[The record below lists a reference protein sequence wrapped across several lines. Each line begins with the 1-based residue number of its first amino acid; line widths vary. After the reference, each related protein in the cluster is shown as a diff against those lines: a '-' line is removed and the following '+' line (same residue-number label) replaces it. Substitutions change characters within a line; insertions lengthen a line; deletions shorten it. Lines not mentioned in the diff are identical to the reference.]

1 MSFQAKR
8 ELLMQTGARYSEAD
22 GPLKSKILDEFVLA
36 TGYDRKYATRLLN
49 RPLPP
54 PASTIKRPRARKY
67 GATVHEALLVTWR
80 AANCICAKR
89 LVPFL
94 AELVPLLE
102 GHGHLDISSET
113 RTKLLAISAATADR
127 LLRSDRAACGV
138 KGMSTTKA
146 GSLLKKQIPLRT
158 FTEWQDSVVGFFEV
172 DLVAHCGTNVAG
184 TFLWTLVMT
193 DVASGWTECY
203 ALPQR
208 SGSAVVQAVRHLQK
222 LLPFPILGLDTDN
235 GSEFINE
242 HLLSFCNA
250 NGITF
255 TRGRVHRKNDQCFV
269 EQKNGNVVRQL
280 VGYDRYDGALALRQ
294 LSELYRAVRLYVNF
308 FQPSMKLRTK
318 SREGA
323 SVHRTYSPA
332 KTPLQRI
339 LAGSNL
345 DETRREQLS
354 QLRLGMDPVLL
365 LRMVQTL
372 QDALWRYAL
381 AASSDGYQSGCEEPP
396 VTFVLGALPQEPCEA
411 KPRKY
416 RHSERPRAP
425 RTYRTRLDPFEPV
438 DSELYSW
445 FLTSP
450 EATAANLLNR
460 LQEAHPDKYP
470 DNLLRTLQRK
480 VSRWRQTTPIEFV
493 SPWDEGFDTPALRA
507 TALQHCAPEFAD
519 R

>member
-1 MSFQAKR
+1 
-8 ELLMQTGARYSEAD
+8 
-22 GPLKSKILDEFVLA
+22 
-36 TGYDRKYATRLLN
+36 
-49 RPLPP
+49 
-54 PASTIKRPRARKY
+54 
-67 GATVHEALLVTWR
+67 
-80 AANCICAKR
+80 
-89 LVPFL
+89 
-94 AELVPLLE
+94 
-102 GHGHLDISSET
+102 
-113 RTKLLAISAATADR
+113 
-127 LLRSDRAACGV
+127 
-138 KGMSTTKA
+138 
-146 GSLLKKQIPLRT
+146 
-158 FTEWQDSVVGFFEV
+158 
-172 DLVAHCGTNVAG
+172 
-184 TFLWTLVMT
+184 MT

-208 SGSAVVQAVRHLQK
+208 SGSAVVQAVRHLQQ

-294 LSELYRAVRLYVNF
+294 LSELYRAVRLYLNF
-308 FQPSMKLRTK
+308 FQPSMKLKAK
-318 SREGA
+318 SRDGA

-339 LAGSNL
+339 LAGATL

-354 QLRLGMDPVLL
+354 QLRLNVDPVLL

-381 AASSDGYQSGCEEPP
+381 AASSDGYRSGCEEPP
-396 VTFVLGALPQEPCEA
+396 VTFALGALPQDLSET

-425 RTYRTRLDPFEPV
+425 RTYRTRPDPFETV
-438 DSELYSW
+438 DSELYNW

-450 EATAANLLNR
+450 ETTAANLLNR
-460 LQEAHPDKYP
+460 LQTAHPNKYP
-470 DNLLRTLQRK
+470 HNLLRTLQRK
-480 VSRWRQTTPIEFV
+480 VSHWRQTTQIEFV
-493 SPWDEGFDTPALRA
+493 SPWEEGFDAPSLRA